1 MKFLIE
7 NYAGYES
14 TQPLYFHKHI
24 NDYQQHSCVIRQN
37 NASVFDTFD
46 AINPDVYIAS
56 AQTLSRDS
64 VMYLK
69 ENKHKDIKLVICT
82 DGLSSEE
89 IQSLEDILK
98 KNDVSCHF
106 YFNSSET
113 QHSQRSRVVHIRNC
127 FDANLEP
134 ALKID
139 YKIQK
144 AVFVNKSS
152 KIKNYQ
158 GTFHVVSTNKQMKD
172 SVDFSLPVT
181 MLPSIYSKYEEII
194 FTDIPKSLPQYFFD
208 AIYHG
213 EKVYYD
219 ILDEHKS
226 KLADEIVGSVLKV
239 GNGLNYNNPDKITD
253 FSELKKHLKEK
264 HSSLNR
270 TKTLLSQLP
279 QEVRSD
285 A

>member
-24 NDYQQHSCVIRQN
+24 NDYEEHSCVIRKN

-56 AQTLSRDS
+56 AHTLSRDA
-64 VMYLK
+64 VLYLQQ
-69 ENKHKDIKLVICT
+69 NKHKDIKLLVCT
-82 DGLSSEE
+82 DGLSVEE
-89 IQSLEDILK
+89 IQSLEDVLK

-113 QHSQRSRVVHIRNC
+113 QNSKRSRVVHIRNGV
-127 FDANLEP
+127 DTNIEP

-139 YKIQK
+139 YRIQK
-144 AVFVNKSS
+144 AVFVNRSS
-152 KIKNYQ
+152 KIKNYR
-158 GTFHVVSTNKQMKD
+158 GTFHVVSINRQMKD
-172 SVDFSLPVT
+172 SVDFCLPIT
-181 MLPSIYSKYEEII
+181 MLSSIYSKYEELI
-194 FTDIPKSLPQYFFD
+194 FTDMPNSIPQYFFD

-219 ILDEHKS
+219 IIDEEKS
-226 KLADEIVGSVLKV
+226 KIADELVGSVLKV
-239 GNGLNYNNPDKITD
+239 GNRLNYNNPDKIIDFTD
-253 FSELKKHLKEK
+253 LKKHIEEK
-264 HSSLNR
+264 HSSFNR

-279 QEVRSD
+279 QKVKSN

>member
-24 NDYQQHSCVIRQN
+24 NDYEQHSSVIRPN
-37 NASVFDTFD
+37 NMSVFDAFD
-46 AINPDVYIAS
+46 VINPDVYIAS
-56 AQTLSRDS
+56 AHTLSRDS
-64 VMYLK
+64 VMYLR
-69 ENKHKDIKLVICT
+69 ENKDKDIKLLICT
-82 DGLSSEE
+82 DGLSVEE
-89 IQSLEDILK
+89 MQSLEDVLK
-98 KNDVSCHF
+98 KNEVNCHF
-106 YFNSSET
+106 YFNSSE
-113 QHSQRSRVVHIRNC
+113 SNNSKRSRVVHIRSGV
-127 FDANLEP
+127 DLNLEP
-134 ALKID
+134 ALKMD
-139 YKIQK
+139 YRIQK
-144 AVFVNKSS
+144 ALFVNKSS
-152 KIKNYQ
+152 KIRNYQ
-158 GTFHVVSTNKQMKD
+158 GTFHVVSINRQMKD
-172 SVDFSLPVT
+172 SVDFCLPIT
-181 MLPSIYSKYEEII
+181 MLSSIYSKYEEII
-194 FTDIPKSLPQYFFD
+194 FTEISNSLPQYFFD

-219 ILDEHKS
+219 IVDEAKS

-253 FSELKKHLKEK
+253 FTDLKKHIEEK

-279 QEVRSD
+279 QKVKSD